1 MTDCSNPKLWIRM
14 TSTPTPSARR
24 ARTCTTAVFIPR
36 WWERSSF
43 SNHSLLVAGAPD
55 WSDANM
61 VNPFDLRTILVAKHA
76 QHIVLIHFP
85 IALFITGV
93 GFDLLS
99 RGKRDSRLAS
109 AAYLN
114 LCLAA
119 ATVLPAVMTGLL
131 AWQFALDGK
140 RLKGLL
146 LLHVVAASIAA
157 LLVITSWWLHWR
169 TRRTEPV

>member
-1 MTDCSNPKLWIRM
+1 
-14 TSTPTPSARR
+14 
-24 ARTCTTAVFIPR
+24 
-36 WWERSSF
+36 
-43 SNHSLLVAGAPD
+43 
-55 WSDANM
+55 M
-61 VNPFDLRTILVAKHA
+61 VNPFDLRTILLAKHA
-76 QHIVLIHFP
+76 HHVVLIHFP

-93 GFDLLS
+93 GLDLLS
-99 RGKRDSRLAS
+99 RGKRTSQLAG

-114 LCLAA
+114 LSIAA
-119 ATVLPAVMTGLL
+119 ATVIPAAMTGLL

-169 TRRTEPV
+169 TRRTEPVVLPRYRIPLELLGVAAIALTAHLGGFLSGVNT